1 MKTKIYAC
9 YGIPGHEKEV
19 VYRVTPSKIS
29 EEIAVEIPEEFEP
42 FADRTGTITVML
54 PMPIVNTPLEF
65 ALEEVLTST
74 KDGEPAIK
82 LFDRYW
88 KINRAG
94 GGE

>member
-1 MKTKIYAC
+1 METKIYAC

-19 VYRVTPSKIS
+19 VYHVTPSRVC
-29 EEIAVEIPEEFEP
+29 EEIIVEIPEEFEP
-42 FADRTGTITVML
+42 FTNRNGCITVLL

-82 LFDRYW
+82 LFGRYW
-88 KINRAG
+88 KLARME
-94 GGE
+94 GE